1 MTPKVPAPAP
11 SLAGINIKCG
21 IVAGLV
27 ARADRLGV
35 PCDDWFQGTR
45 LRREQF
51 LAVPPVY
58 LSYRQACEIVA
69 RALRTLPGEG
79 HGLAVGTIQDLGH
92 FGLLG
97 LAMMTAANF
106 GEALR
111 IGVQFAPIT
120 GAMMELQLQPD
131 APAADGNVAA
141 MAVVARMGTHE
152 PDIEAFLCEELFASC
167 LMLCRGLL
175 GPQFAPDR
183 VELAYPAPAYADEYR
198 RLFGC
203 DVRFDAPANRVV
215 VDGRWLG
222 MPMPAANPATAQQ
235 VLELCHQQ
243 MPRLSASSELVVA
256 VEKLVRLQLAEAPR
270 LLDIA
275 AELHLNERTLRRYL
289 REAGTSYQAIHD
301 RVRRDAAEALLAG
314 SAANIAAV
322 GAAIGFHDPREFRRA
337 FKRWTGMAPRAAR
350 PRH

>member
-1 MTPKVPAPAP
+1 MVPKVPAPAP

-58 LSYRQACEIVA
+58 LSYRQACEIVG
-69 RALRTLPGEG
+69 RAVRTLPGEE
-79 HGLAVGTIQDLGH
+79 HGLALGQVQDVGH

-97 LAMMTAANF
+97 LAMMTAENF

-111 IGVQFAPIT
+111 TGVQFAPIT
-120 GAMMELQLQPD
+120 GAMMELQLEPQALD
-131 APAADGNVAA
+131 DGRAGL
-141 MAVVARMGTHE
+141 AVIARMGTPE
-152 PDIEAFLCEELFASC
+152 PHIEPFLCEELFASC

-175 GPQFAPDR
+175 GPWFVPAL
-183 VELAYPAPAYADEYR
+183 VELAYPAPAYADDYR

-203 DVRFDAPANRVV
+203 EVRFGAASNRVV
-215 VDGRWLG
+215 VDGGWLG
-222 MPMPAANPATAQQ
+222 APMPAHNPATSRQ
-235 VLELCHQQ
+235 VLELCRQQ
-243 MPRLSASSELVVA
+243 MPSARPSSEIVAA
-256 VEKLVRLQLAEAPR
+256 VEQLVRLQLADAPR
-270 LLDIA
+270 LVDIA

-289 REAGTSYQAIHD
+289 RDAGTSYKAIHD
-301 RVRRDAAEALLAG
+301 RLRRDAAEVLLAAPG
-314 SAANIAAV
+314 SSIATV

-337 FKRWTGMAPRAAR
+337 FKRWTGVAPRTLRAR
-350 PRH
+350 PS